1 MVSLGV
7 LSDREKFYR
16 EAQRLIDEEFP
27 DGSAKFKID
36 MLTQAMV
43 KYVMDVE
50 NVQVDDKG

>member
-27 DGSAKFKID
+27 DGTVKFKID

-43 KYVMDVE
+43 KYIQDVE
-50 NVQVDDKG
+50 NVDE